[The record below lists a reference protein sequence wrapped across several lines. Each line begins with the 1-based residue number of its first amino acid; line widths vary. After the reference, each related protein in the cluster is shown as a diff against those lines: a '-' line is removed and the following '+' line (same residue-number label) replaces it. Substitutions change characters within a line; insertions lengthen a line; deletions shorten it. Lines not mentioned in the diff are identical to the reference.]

1 MHASSAPG
9 LRWLV
14 VARLADSPSGR
25 TLSLADAL
33 DQLGFTTRVDL
44 GPTLGAAGPL
54 TVDLAFP
61 RLSSYAITGVLTAS
75 PLAELTALS
84 QRLGGPPSKCPAPAE
99 LLATVARITGDG
111 SLHAGLA
118 ALFAEPA
125 APLADPPA
133 STSGGDLVAELL
145 ARSTAPAPDR
155 AAEIV
160 QSLIRSAQPA
170 KSATKSGAL
179 RAARDRLDAALGAAA
194 RAALDDPA
202 VRAREALWRS
212 LKLLYAQTPRDAG
225 PKVSVLDADLDGLAA
240 LYTALADDDPM
251 DRPDAI
257 FLAEPVTDIAQ
268 LSALA
273 GQSAAILVPLVV
285 SLAPAILGRPD
296 LTALASLDDE
306 PAQIPAAWTEL
317 RADDDARWLSAAV
330 NQVALV
336 SESGGA
342 GRRVVFGPAGL
353 ALAALLS
360 ASHRDTGGLASLA
373 RPGVV
378 RAPANWE
385 PTTGPDAGTSIP
397 TERFAAL
404 RAQARL
410 AALGLTAIGSPR
422 GGDSIVVAA
431 CPTLHAGED
440 AVSLPAQIL
449 TGRIVRFAFW
459 ALAQVPAGS
468 TASDVETLF
477 TQAAGVFLFPDLQP
491 EAASLRASVDKA
503 RNEVSIAAFVH
514 PAIAGARLDIQFAL
528 ALRVDLS

>member
-25 TLSLADAL
+25 TRSLADAL
-33 DQLGFTTRVDL
+33 DQLGFTAKVDL
-44 GPTLGAAGPL
+44 GPALGAAGPL
-54 TVDLAFP
+54 AVDLAFP
-61 RLSSYAITGVLTAS
+61 RLSSYAIAGVLTAL
-75 PLAELTALS
+75 PLAELAALS

-99 LLATVARITGDG
+99 LLATVARVAGEG
-111 SLHAGLA
+111 PLHAELA
-118 ALFAEPA
+118 AVFAEPA
-125 APLADPPA
+125 APPPA
-133 STSGGDLVAELL
+133 APGGDLVAELL
-145 ARSTAPAPDR
+145 ARATAPEPDR

-160 QSLIRSAQPA
+160 QSIIRAAQPA
-170 KSATKSGAL
+170 KPATKSSAL

-212 LKLLYAQTPRDAG
+212 LKLLHAQTPRDAG
-225 PKVSVLDADLDGLAA
+225 PKVSVLDTDLAGLAA
-240 LYTALADDDPM
+240 LYTALADDEPM
-251 DRPDAI
+251 DRPDAV
-257 FLAEPVTDIAQ
+257 FLAEPVTDPTQ
-268 LSALA
+268 LAALA
-273 GQSAAILVPLVV
+273 EQAAQIHVPLVV
-285 SLAPAILGRPD
+285 SLEPATLGRQD
-296 LTALASLDDE
+296 LGALTALAEE

-317 RADDDARWLSAAV
+317 RAHDDTRWLAAAV

-336 SESGGA
+336 SESGGVE
-342 GRRVVFGPAGL
+342 RRVVFGSAGL
-353 ALAALLS
+353 ALAALFS
-360 ASHRDTGGLASLA
+360 ASQRDTGGLASLA

-385 PTTGPDAGTSIP
+385 PATGPDVGTSIP
-397 TERFAAL
+397 TERFASL

-431 CPTLHAGED
+431 CPTLHIGED

-468 TASDVETLF
+468 SAPDVESLF
-477 TQAAGVFLFPDLQP
+477 TQAAGVFLFPGLQP
-491 EAASLRASVDKA
+491 EAASLRAKIDGAGTHVTITAS
-503 RNEVSIAAFVH
+503 VH
-514 PAIAGARLDIQFAL
+514 PAIAGARLEIQFAL
-528 ALRVDLS
+528 PLDVHLA